1 MYAGV
6 VLPRRVAFLS
16 TGFGLTMTA
25 LAQAAE
31 PSGQVPK
38 KAPVLSDDWSGF
50 YVGAH
55 LGQAWGRAKVTA
67 WEVGSSIPA
76 AGSLNLHNGHDGFA
90 GTGSYFGGLAAG
102 YNKLLPS
109 RLLIGLE
116 ADVTFPNSIS
126 GSHLFVSATN
136 GQARYEEIVQMSGT
150 VRGRIGYAAGGWLL
164 YATGG
169 LAWSFEKFSRTQIA
183 GVPANGTA
191 LPGTVESQLM
201 VPRIGWATGVGIE
214 VALTSSWT
222 ARLEFLSTGFANR
235 SVSFPAGAHSF
246 NSDLALHSVRLGV
259 NYRIGQ
265 PPDFLVKGPEAL
277 DMDRFAFHAQT
288 TFLGQYAFPF
298 RSPYRGQNSLSPN
311 HGRETWDVTL
321 YAGARLWHG
330 AEVWINPEIDQ
341 GFGLSGTRGVAGFPS
356 GEAYKVGES
365 VPYTRLPRM
374 FVRQTID
381 LGGETQRVE
390 SGINQFAG
398 SQTADRIVIT
408 VGKFSVA
415 DIFDTNK
422 FAHDPR
428 TDFMNWALV
437 ETGTLDY
444 AADAWGYTYG
454 AAAEWYQ
461 GAWTLRFGVFDLSV
475 VPNSAKLDPSFKQ
488 FQSVVELEHRHQ
500 IAGQPGK
507 VAITGFL
514 TRGRMGRFDDAIKL
528 SELTGDAADTALVRH
543 YTSRSGVGL
552 NLEQQI
558 SPDLGVFARAGI
570 ASGGV
575 EPYEFSDIDRTLAA
589 GLSLGGKQWGRPDD
603 TLGIAGVV
611 NGISGAH
618 KAYFNA
624 GGLGILAGDG
634 RLPNPG
640 PEKIAEIYYSFPIAN
655 WRATLDYQFIANP
668 AYNRDRGPVSV
679 IGTRLRAQF

>member
-1 MYAGV
+1 M
-6 VLPRRVAFLS
+6 LRRKVAFLS
-16 TGFGLTMTA
+16 KGFSLSMTA

-38 KAPVLSDDWSGF
+38 KVPAPSDYWSGF

-55 LGQAWGRAKVTA
+55 LGHAWGQADVIA
-67 WEVGSSIPA
+67 SDVGGGPPA
-76 AGSLNLHNGHDGFA
+76 PGRLNLHNPYDAFSGS
-90 GTGSYFGGLAAG
+90 GSYFGGLQAG
-102 YNKLLPS
+102 HNKLLPS

-116 ADVTFPNSIS
+116 ADVTFPNAIK
-126 GSHLFVSATN
+126 GSHTLSSATN

-150 VRGRIGYAAGGWLL
+150 VRGRVGYAPSGWLL

-169 LAWSFEKFSRTQIA
+169 LAWSFDQFSRTQLA
-183 GVPANGTA
+183 GVPASGTA
-191 LPGTVESQLM
+191 LPGMVEARFMAL
-201 VPRIGWATGVGIE
+201 RIGWVAGVGVE
-214 VALTSSWT
+214 VALTSSWN
-222 ARLEFLSTGFANR
+222 ARLEYLSAGFANR
-235 SVSFPAGAHSF
+235 SVSFPAGAQTID
-246 NSDLALHSVRLGV
+246 SDLTLRSIRLGL

-265 PPDFLVKGPEAL
+265 PHDFFVKGPEAL
-277 DMDRFAFHAQT
+277 DMDRFAFHGQT
-288 TFLGQYAFPF
+288 TFLAQYAFPF

-311 HGRETWDVTL
+311 HGRETADVTF
-321 YAGARLWHG
+321 YAGARLWQG
-330 AEVWINPEIDQ
+330 AEFWINPEIDQ

-365 VPYTRLPRM
+365 TPYKRLPRM

-390 SGINQFAG
+390 PGINQFAA

-422 FAHDPR
+422 YAHDPR

-437 ETGTLDY
+437 DTGTFDY
-444 AADAWGYTYG
+444 AADAWGFTYG
-454 AAAEWYQ
+454 TAAEWYQ
-461 GAWTLRFGVFDLSV
+461 GAWTLRAGVFDLSA
-475 VPNSAKLDPSFKQ
+475 VPNSGRLDPGFKQ
-488 FQSVVELEHRHQ
+488 FQSIVELEHRHQ
-500 IAGQPGK
+500 IGEQPGK
-507 VAITGFL
+507 IAVTGFL
-514 TRGRMGRFDDAIKL
+514 TRGRMGRFDDAVKL
-528 SELTGDAADTALVRH
+528 SQLTGDPADTALVRR
-543 YTSRSGVGL
+543 YTSRSGVSL

-558 SPDLGVFARAGI
+558 SSDLGVFARAGI

-589 GLSLGGKQWGRPDD
+589 GMSLSGKQWGRPDD
-603 TLGIAGVV
+603 TVGIAGVV
-611 NGISGAH
+611 NGISDAH
-618 KAYFNA
+618 KAYFIA

-634 RLPNPG
+634 QLPNPG

>member
-1 MYAGV
+1 
-6 VLPRRVAFLS
+6 
-16 TGFGLTMTA
+16 
-25 LAQAAE
+25 
-31 PSGQVPK
+31 
-38 KAPVLSDDWSGF
+38 
-50 YVGAH
+50 
-55 LGQAWGRAKVTA
+55 VTA
-67 WEVGSSIPA
+67 WEVGSGIPT
-76 AGSLNLHNGHDGFA
+76 AGALNLHNGHDGFA
-90 GTGSYFGGLAAG
+90 GTGSYFSGLQAG
-102 YNKLLPS
+102 YNKLLRS
-109 RLLIGLE
+109 RLLVGLE
-116 ADVTFPNSIS
+116 ADVTFPNAIS
-126 GSHLFVSATN
+126 GSQLFFSATN
-136 GQARYEEIVQMSGT
+136 GQAHYEQLVQMSGT
-150 VRGRIGYAAGGWLL
+150 VRGRIGYAPGGWLF

-169 LAWSFEKFSRTQIA
+169 LAWSFEKFSRTQLA
-183 GVPANGTA
+183 GIPANGTA
-191 LPGTVESQLM
+191 LPGTVEDRLM
-201 VPRIGWATGVGIE
+201 VPRIGWAAGVGIE
-214 VALTSSWT
+214 IALTSSWN
-222 ARLEFLSTGFANR
+222 ARLEYLSTNFVDR
-235 SVSFPAGAHSF
+235 SVSFPAGAQTL
-246 NSDLALHSVRLGV
+246 NSDLTLHSIRLGL
-259 NYRIGQ
+259 NYRLGQ
-265 PPDFLVKGPEAL
+265 PSDFLVKGPEAL
-277 DMDRFAFHAQT
+277 DLSRFAFHAQT

-311 HGRETWDVTL
+311 HGRETADVTF
-321 YAGARLWHG
+321 YAGARLWQG
-330 AEVWINPEIDQ
+330 AEFWINPEIDQ

-408 VGKFSVA
+408 VGKFSVV

-422 FAHDPR
+422 YAHDPR

-437 ETGTLDY
+437 DTGTFDY

-454 AAAEWYQ
+454 AAAEWYR
-461 GAWTLRFGVFDLSV
+461 GAWTLRVGAFDMSA
-475 VPNSAKLDPSFKQ
+475 VPNSGRLDPSFKQ
-488 FQSVVELEHRHQ
+488 FQSIVELEHRHQ

-507 VAITGFL
+507 IAVTGFL
-514 TRGRMGRFDDAIKL
+514 TRGRMGRFDDAIRL
-528 SELTGDAADTALVRH
+528 SELSGEPADTALVRR
-543 YTSRSGVGL
+543 YTSRSGVSL

-570 ASGGV
+570 ASAGV

-603 TLGIAGVV
+603 TIGIAGVV

-634 RLPNPG
+634 QLPNPG